1 MNPYQELGVP
11 KDADAAT
18 VKRAYRKAAKQAH
31 PDRGGDAKAMTR
43 VNVAYDILSDPQRR
57 ERYDLGGEDLPATPP
72 LELRARIQLGM
83 AFQQALQRPER
94 VNIPK
99 AAKVFLTDQQRAG
112 KAQIAEM
119 KQLQERFRARLS
131 DVIFA
136 GKPGEQNVFLDQ
148 ANAALGDLQ
157 RRIEA
162 TGETVEAIGV
172 AIELLVAYSS
182 TVPDRQPGGFTFGG
196 SPFADILRYH
206 QT

>member
-1 MNPYQELGVP
+1 VNPYEELGIA

-18 VKRAYRKAAKQAH
+18 VKRAYRKAAKRAH
-31 PDRGGDAKAMTR
+31 PDRGGDAQAMTR
-43 VNVAYDILSDPQRR
+43 VNVAYDILSDPARR
-57 ERYDLGGEDLPATPP
+57 ERYDLGGEDIPATPP
-72 LELRARIQLGM
+72 LELRARMQLGM
-83 AFQQALQRPER
+83 AFQHALQNPAR

-119 KQLQERFRARLS
+119 KQLQERFKARLS

-162 TGETVEAIGV
+162 TGETVEAIAV
-172 AIELLVAYSS
+172 AIELLAAYSS
-182 TVPDRQPGGFTFGG
+182 TVPDRQPGGFTYG